1 MYIIYFKLQF
11 SFISEFGNCS
21 GRQAIGWCSPYV
33 FFFQTSHIEFGLVA
47 GLVYDIHSHRTL
59 LIGPKRSS
67 REQNNFIR
75 NSPGPHLPVTSNQRL
90 VEVIIQLR
98 RTGSW
103 KSCQSFKSQR
113 PINSKTGKNM
123 RVGVGTYLSPM

>member
-21 GRQAIGWCSPYV
+21 GQQAIGWCSPYV
-33 FFFQTSHIEFGLVA
+33 FFFKTAILSLASLRALFS
-47 GLVYDIHSHRTL
+47 DIHSHRTL